1 MPKLDALLAE
11 FGSTSQVQSEAE
23 ALAVDV
29 EQVPQADPDETIE
42 LSGAGLVLETATEQ
56 PPLASESVEAAFAF
70 FQEDGTGARV
80 DAQVDQDPE
89 IVAPEWSDAR
99 DSIDPEAGSE
109 EVDIEIASGIDVVPA
124 AEFLPKENL
133 AVGLDADLLEIF
145 AGESTELMEQLEQHD
160 RKRKRP
166 NYSP

>member
-80 DAQVDQDPE
+80 DAQVDQD
-89 IVAPEWSDAR
+89 R
-99 DSIDPEAGSE
+99 SE
-109 EVDIEIASGIDVVPA
+109 ERRVG
-124 AEFLPKENL
+124 KEC
-133 AVGLDADLLEIF
+133 V
-145 AGESTELMEQLEQHD
+145 STC
-160 RKRKRP
+160 RSRW
-166 NYSP
+166 SPYH

>member
-1 MPKLDALLAE
+1 MRISDW
-11 FGSTSQVQSEAE
+11 SS
-23 ALAVDV
+23 DV
-29 EQVPQADPDETIE
+29 CPSD
-42 LSGAGLVLETATEQ
+42 LLETATEQ
-56 PPLASESVEAAFAF
+56 PPLASESVEAAFAS

-145 AGESTELMEQLEQHD
+145 AGE
-160 RKRKRP
+160 
-166 NYSP
+166 

>member
-42 LSGAGLVLETATEQ
+42 LSGAGLVLDTATEQ

-70 FQEDGTGARV
+70 FQADGTGAGG
-80 DAQVDQDPE
+80 DAKVDQDPE
-89 IVAPEWSDAR
+89 NVAPEWR
-99 DSIDPEAGSE
+99 
-109 EVDIEIASGIDVVPA
+109 
-124 AEFLPKENL
+124 
-133 AVGLDADLLEIF
+133 
-145 AGESTELMEQLEQHD
+145 D
-160 RKRKRP
+160 RKSTRLKSSTYGDNRK
-166 NYSP
+166 